1 MFLYSICKWMKIDD
15 KFAATHTWA
24 DWGHGFCIVEQSPVA
39 LAEANRP
46 LVRPLPTFISYICH
60 VIAIS
65 MSLTNESVSGD
76 DKIES
81 TWERC
86 GDVASKLCVE
96 PRIESAIQLLI
107 SICELLWWWWRW
119 FCMLFDTWFDW
130 FCDDNN
136 GSQCWISMFE
146 SPFRPQFPFIPLW
159 PMLLIVPTWSLMLLI
174 KKRMINLDRY
184 LFFLMLYTNNFLM
197 WC

>member
-1 MFLYSICKWMKIDD
+1 M
-15 KFAATHTWA
+15 
-24 DWGHGFCIVEQSPVA
+24 
-39 LAEANRP
+39 
-46 LVRPLPTFISYICH
+46 
-60 VIAIS
+60 S
-65 MSLTNESVSGD
+65 MSLTNESGD

-96 PRIESAIQLLI
+96 PRIESAMQLLI

-130 FCDDNN
+130 FCDDSN

-146 SPFRPQFPFIPLW
+146 SPFRPQLPLIPLW
-159 PMLLIVPTWSLMLLI
+159 PMLLIVHKWSLLLLLMMI
-174 KKRMINLDRY
+174 KKNDQFWS
-184 LFFLMLYTNNFLM
+184 LFVCIIFVKLFPNALIM
-197 WC
+197 WFYERNHHPMNVIPIF